1 MDKTHS
7 YLSIDGE
14 VVGLNRFVSDYLK
27 KNVLGIISTLNLED
41 YNVDDVKNIELLI
54 PEKSPSKKDD
64 FTEIEVLINDK
75 QLEINNFTKNITAN
89 SINAMVK
96 SLKTKDDIKTIEIEI
111 SNIVKENLTTSDI
124 SLKTDG
130 ENVEINDF
138 TKGILKETIY
148 AMINSLKTDC
158 EIKKIE
164 IKLEEWFYVRKRS

>member
-1 MDKTHS
+1 M
-7 YLSIDGE
+7 
-14 VVGLNRFVSDYLK
+14 
-27 KNVLGIISTLNLED
+27 
-41 YNVDDVKNIELLI
+41 
-54 PEKSPSKKDD
+54 PEKSQSEKDD

-164 IKLEEWFYVRKRS
+164 IKLEE